1 MLDGVEWKRK
11 LAVVLPRLDSH
22 AAALARYEVPTGVN
36 RGSMAVMEV
45 PTAFGSDLRPTPQ
58 EGIHARYCEP
68 KQKSMAGE
76 VIGSR
81 GNPPLSFGKWA

>member
-1 MLDGVEWKRK
+1 MWSGKESWQWSYSDWTL
-11 LAVVLPRLDSH
+11 H
-22 AAALARYEVPTGVN
+22 AAALARYDVPTGVN
-36 RGSMAVMEV
+36 SGSMAVMEV
-45 PTAFGSDLRPTPQ
+45 PTAFGSDLRTTPQ

-81 GNPPLSFGKWA
+81 GNPPLSFGKWT